1 MSHSKSEF
9 KLLELESSIEFA
21 FSPPFILQIR
31 KLYLTAIHQVQT
43 INLVDGVITINHTK
57 I

>member
-9 KLLELESSIEFA
+9 KLLELEIS
-21 FSPPFILQIR
+21 QMR
-31 KLYLTAIHQVQT
+31 KLHLTAIHQVQT
-43 INLVDGVITINHTK
+43 INLVDGGITINHTK